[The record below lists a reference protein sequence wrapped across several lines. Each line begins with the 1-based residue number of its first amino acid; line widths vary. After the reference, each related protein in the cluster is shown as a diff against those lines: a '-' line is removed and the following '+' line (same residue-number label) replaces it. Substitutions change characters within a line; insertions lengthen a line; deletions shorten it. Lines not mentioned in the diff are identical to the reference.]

1 MKSLTQ
7 KMKKQEKKQGR
18 SFFDPKLAAV
28 KTDQL
33 NLFKVIRRFKNPIYY
48 QFKKILMKTKIEN
61 NNFPKLKSTF
71 MPHCVTDQRKWRRSL
86 VHRGTRNKNFPLQKF
101 WLKSQARITTTRKIF
116 DLIETSFVISNF
128 PNIETNTLYFLSRK
142 WEGGNINWKSKQ
154 VLLCTI
160 ANWMTGQCTLT
171 QLCQSTFMW
180 AFVITQNIIL
190 FLGFETM
197 RLIDTT
203 GYFSMAKQQPMK
215 KKQSIE

>member
-1 MKSLTQ
+1 MRNEKFNSEIEGTR
-7 KMKKQEKKQGR
+7 KKQGR

-128 PNIETNTLYFLSRK
+128 PNIETNTLLPIQKTGGRKHQLEIEIGFTLHNCKLDDRTVHFNIALSKYVHVGFCQNLEYYFISR
-142 WEGGNINWKSKQ
+142 
-154 VLLCTI
+154 
-160 ANWMTGQCTLT
+160 
-171 QLCQSTFMW
+171 F
-180 AFVITQNIIL
+180 
-190 FLGFETM
+190 
-197 RLIDTT
+197 
-203 GYFSMAKQQPMK
+203 
-215 KKQSIE
+215 